1 MFHERRKER
10 KKNWDVLTMIKKKKN
25 QKDESKNYKNTIENE
40 TEF

>member
-10 KKNWDVLTMIKKKKN
+10 KKNWDVLMMIKKKKN

>member
-10 KKNWDVLTMIKKKKN
+10 KKNWDVLMMIKKKES
-25 QKDESKNYKNTIENE
+25 KDESKNYKNTIENE

>member
-10 KKNWDVLTMIKKKKN
+10 KKNWDVLMMIKKKN

>member
-1 MFHERRKER
+1 MFHERKKER
-10 KKNWDVLTMIKKKKN
+10 KKNWDVLMMIKKKN